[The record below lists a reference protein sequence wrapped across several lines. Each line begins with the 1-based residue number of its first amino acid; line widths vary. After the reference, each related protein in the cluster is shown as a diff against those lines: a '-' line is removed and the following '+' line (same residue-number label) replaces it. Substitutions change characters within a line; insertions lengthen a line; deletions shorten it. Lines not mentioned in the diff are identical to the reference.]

1 MVKVNLLCIKD
12 YSEAA
17 YDYITDNRISSFIY
31 TYETSHFLADTNNVS
46 ESMNAMFLSLE
57 EEGNKVRK
65 ASSYGLLY
73 RFILVALN
81 QMKNRRVEVQSF
93 AKNEMK
99 LYKNYNYYSKYIM
112 RYVVHLG
119 YQYEMYSNRYTVL
132 NPNSNIKQLFK
143 VKDAI
148 WGCTFEVDFNK
159 RECSC
164 LHFQQMKCPCIHAI
178 AVLHTKNMH
187 YDVLSYVDDGYVN
200 YNIMMNIFD
209 IQDDYEEVLFHDIN
223 SKSTLSKEEER
234 SIQNLFVIVPTK
246 KKIEKRVLS
255 IGEDI
260 TKGNGKKGK
269 TKKQAKKKKKE
280 KKETT
285 RRKCMRNMDNTI
297 IALKRQPPRQCKLKR
312 NRQ

>member
-1 MVKVNLLCIKD
+1 
-12 YSEAA
+12 
-17 YDYITDNRISSFIY
+17 
-31 TYETSHFLADTNNVS
+31 
-46 ESMNAMFLSLE
+46 
-57 EEGNKVRK
+57 
-65 ASSYGLLY
+65 
-73 RFILVALN
+73 
-81 QMKNRRVEVQSF
+81 MKNRRVEVQSF

-112 RYVVHLG
+112 SHVVHLG

-187 YDVLSYVDDGYVN
+187 YDVLSYADDGYVN
-200 YNIMMNIFD
+200 YNIMMNIFN
-209 IQDDYEEVLFHDIN
+209 IRDDYEEVLFHDIN

-260 TKGNGKKGK
+260 TKRNGKKGK

-280 KKETT
+280 KKDTT
-285 RRKCMRNMDNTI
+285 GRKCMRNMDNTI

-312 NRQ
+312 TRQ

>member
-1 MVKVNLLCIKD
+1 MAKENLLCIKD

-17 YDYITDNRISSFIY
+17 YDYITDNRMSSFIY

-46 ESMNAMFLSLE
+46 ESVNAMFLSLE

-93 AKNEMK
+93 EQSEMK

-112 RYVVHLG
+112 SHVVHLG

-132 NPNSNIKQLFK
+132 NPNSNIKQVFK
-143 VKDAI
+143 VKDDI
-148 WGCTFEVDFNK
+148 WGCTFEVDFTK

-223 SKSTLSKEEER
+223 SKSTLSKKEER
-234 SIQNLFVIVPTK
+234 SIQNLIVVVPTK

-260 TKGNGKKGK
+260 TKRNGKKGK
-269 TKKQAKKKKKE
+269 AKKQTKKKKKE

-285 RRKCMRNMDNTI
+285 GRKCMRNKDNTI
-297 IALKRQPPRQCKLKR
+297 IALRRQPSRQCKLKR

>member
-1 MVKVNLLCIKD
+1 M
-12 YSEAA
+12 
-17 YDYITDNRISSFIY
+17 
-31 TYETSHFLADTNNVS
+31 SH
-46 ESMNAMFLSLE
+46 
-57 EEGNKVRK
+57 
-65 ASSYGLLY
+65 
-73 RFILVALN
+73 
-81 QMKNRRVEVQSF
+81 
-93 AKNEMK
+93 
-99 LYKNYNYYSKYIM
+99 
-112 RYVVHLG
+112 VVHLG

-143 VKDAI
+143 VKDDI
-148 WGCTFEVDFNK
+148 WGCTFEVDFTK

-164 LHFQQMKCPCIHAI
+164 LHFQQTKCPCIHAI

-223 SKSTLSKEEER
+223 SKSTLSKKEER
-234 SIQNLFVIVPTK
+234 SIQNLFVVVPTK

-260 TKGNGKKGK
+260 TKRNGKKGK

-285 RRKCMRNMDNTI
+285 GRKCMRNMDNTI
-297 IALKRQPPRQCKLKR
+297 IALRRQPSRQCKLKR

>member
-1 MVKVNLLCIKD
+1 M
-12 YSEAA
+12 
-17 YDYITDNRISSFIY
+17 
-31 TYETSHFLADTNNVS
+31 SH
-46 ESMNAMFLSLE
+46 
-57 EEGNKVRK
+57 
-65 ASSYGLLY
+65 
-73 RFILVALN
+73 
-81 QMKNRRVEVQSF
+81 
-93 AKNEMK
+93 
-99 LYKNYNYYSKYIM
+99 
-112 RYVVHLG
+112 VVHLG

-143 VKDAI
+143 VKDDI
-148 WGCTFEVDFNK
+148 WGCTFEVDFTK

-187 YDVLSYVDDGYVN
+187 YDVLSYVDDGYLN

-260 TKGNGKKGK
+260 TKRNGKKGK

-280 KKETT
+280 
-285 RRKCMRNMDNTI
+285 RDNKT
-297 IALKRQPPRQCKLKR
+297 KVYEEYG
-312 NRQ
+312 